1 MEVLELWRYP
11 VKSLQGEQLET
22 ATVTATGIAGDRAH
36 ALFDAETGV
45 GLTARRIPELLFASA
60 RLLDDGAVE
69 ITLPD
74 GSLARDADALSGWLG
89 RPVELRSAAVG
100 GARVYENPLE
110 FEDESTSEWIGFDG
124 SPGAFHDSAR
134 TQVSLV
140 SRATIGAWDRRRFR
154 ANVLLG
160 GSGEDDLVGA
170 TVACGDATLDVTK
183 RISRCV
189 MTTRP
194 QPGGVDRDLDV
205 LRTINRER
213 DGCLAIGAIVV
224 EPGTVRVGDAVVP
237 ARVPSRVAQPGPVRP
252 APA

>member
-1 MEVLELWRYP
+1 MSPSSCSRRP
-11 VKSLQGEQLET
+11 GCST
-22 ATVTATGIAGDRAH
+22 
-36 ALFDAETGV
+36 
-45 GLTARRIPELLFASA
+45 TARSRSRCPTVRPRE
-60 RLLDDGAVE
+60 
-69 ITLPD
+69 
-74 GSLARDADALSGWLG
+74 ADALTGWLG
-89 RPVELRSAAVG
+89 RPVELRAAAVG

-110 FEDESTSEWIGFDG
+110 FEEESTSEWIGFDG

-134 TQVSLV
+134 TQLSLV

-160 GSGEDDLVGA
+160 GSGEDELVGA
-170 TVACGDATLDVTK
+170 TIACGDATLDVTK

-213 DGCLAIGAIVV
+213 DGCLAVGAVV
-224 EPGTVRVGDAVVP
+224 MQPGRMAVGDAITDVAPERLAVSP
-237 ARVPSRVAQPGPVRP
+237 AR
-252 APA
+252 